1 MNAGDAVRMGF
12 GRIAYDGLT
21 CDKRAAIHSDSRRPI
36 MMSAPFFL
44 LAGGLWAVSAGR
56 RSLALVLWAL
66 GAAVMLGL
74 FRLHATDALN
84 IAL

>member
-1 MNAGDAVRMGF
+1 
-12 GRIAYDGLT
+12 
-21 CDKRAAIHSDSRRPI
+21 
-36 MMSAPFFL
+36 MMSVPFFL

>member
-1 MNAGDAVRMGF
+1 
-12 GRIAYDGLT
+12 
-21 CDKRAAIHSDSRRPI
+21 
-36 MMSAPFFL
+36 MMSVPFFL

-74 FRLHATDALN
+74 FRLHTTDALN

>member
-1 MNAGDAVRMGF
+1 
-12 GRIAYDGLT
+12 
-21 CDKRAAIHSDSRRPI
+21 

-44 LAGGLWAVSAGR
+44 LAGGGR

-66 GAAVMLGL
+66 GVAVMLGL